1 MAYDLDRTTYSTT
14 LERPFV
20 PGTTVAAEGLVLKSV
35 LVGGVENVQVT
46 AGGVATEVIVGFS
59 HNRAINPTTQ
69 VVIEDTLVIPAAPG
83 PYVVQLQHT
92 NLVSGSVLVW
102 DVAGAVAM
110 TLGSSGSTDHA
121 SVNLSLG
128 QITFYSGDAAKAIVV
143 TYVYQLT
150 AIQAQQTF
158 WQAPINTPNPAYN
171 GNVVVL
177 CGNGEM
183 WTDQYDT
190 SVSYVSVSALYAG
203 ANGIVTSTQGSNTLI
218 PGSRIVSVPS
228 SSNTYLGFR
237 FNLA

>member
-1 MAYDLDRTTYSTT
+1 MAYDLDRTTYSST

-20 PGTTVAAEGLVLKSV
+20 PGTTIAAEGLVLKSV
-35 LVGGVENVQVT
+35 IVGGIENVQVT
-46 AGGVATEVIVGFS
+46 AGGSTTEVIAGFS
-59 HNRAINPTTQ
+59 HNRSINPTTQ
-69 VVIEDTLVIPAAPG
+69 VVIEDTLSIPAAPG

-102 DVAGAVAM
+102 DVAGATAF
-110 TLGSSGSTDHA
+110 TLGSSASTDHC

-128 QITFYSGDAAKAIVV
+128 QITFYSGDAGKAIVV

-158 WQAPINTPNPAYN
+158 WQPPINTPNPAYN

-183 WTDQYDT
+183 FTDQYDT
-190 SVSYVSVSALYAG
+190 SVSYASVSTLYAS
-203 ANGIVTSTQGSNTLI
+203 ANGLVTSTATSNTAI
-218 PGSRIVSVPS
+218 PGSRITSVPS
-228 SSNTYLGFR
+228 SSNPFLGFR

>member
-1 MAYDLDRTTYSTT
+1 MAYNLDLTHYSSTF
-14 LERPFV
+14 ERPFV
-20 PGTTVAAEGLVLKSV
+20 PGTSIPAEGLVLKAV
-35 LVGGVENVQVT
+35 LVGGVENAQVT
-46 AGGVATEVIVGFS
+46 AGGSTSEVIIGFS
-59 HNRAINPTTQ
+59 HNRSINPTTQ
-69 VVIEDTLVIPAAPG
+69 VVIEDTLVIPASPG

-92 NLVSGSVLVW
+92 NLVSGSVMVW

-121 SVNLSLG
+121 TVNTSLG
-128 QITFYSGDAAKAIVV
+128 QITFYSGDAGKAIVV

-171 GNVVVL
+171 GNIVVL
-177 CGNGEM
+177 AGNGEM

-190 SVSYVSVSALYAG
+190 SVSYASVSTLYAG
-203 ANGIVTSTQGSNTLI
+203 ANGVITSTQGSNTPI
-218 PGSRIVSVPS
+218 PGSRVVSVPS
-228 SSNTYLGFR
+228 SSSTWLGFR